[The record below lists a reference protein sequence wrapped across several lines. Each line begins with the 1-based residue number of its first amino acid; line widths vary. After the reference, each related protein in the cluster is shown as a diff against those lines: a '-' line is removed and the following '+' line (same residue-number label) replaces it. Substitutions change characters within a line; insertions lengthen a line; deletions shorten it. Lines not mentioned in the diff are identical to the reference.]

1 MLAERTP
8 IAPNGPNDIDSADKQ
23 LRAIWARIIAECKE
37 GLVLKADDGG
47 YNDYRSPWVK
57 VTTSHSF
64 CQRYALR
71 QIYYSSRKITF
82 LATGILS
89 I

>member
-8 IAPNGPNDIDSADKQ
+8 IASNGPNDIDSADKQ
-23 LRAIWARIIAECKE
+23 LRAIWARIIAECQE

-57 VTTSHSF
+57 VTTSRSF
-64 CQRYALR
+64 VKYM
-71 QIYYSSRKITF
+71 Y
-82 LATGILS
+82 
-89 I
+89 